1 MLRTS
6 LISECLQAERFLSL
20 YEGTKKNMKR
30 TKIIML
36 LACLGVVLGIGG
48 ILPSA
53 HAAEIDQM
61 ISTAKTASDH
71 EAIAAYYDKA
81 AEQAKVRAAAH
92 ERMRNKYAES
102 PSLQSAGP
110 GYARVGAKDC
120 DVIQRSYLN
129 IADEDAGLA
138 KMHREM
144 AAKLGGRQP

>member
-1 MLRTS
+1 
-6 LISECLQAERFLSL
+6 
-20 YEGTKKNMKR
+20 MKR
-30 TKIIML
+30 AKS
-36 LACLGVVLGIGG
+36 GVVLVAWLIIVIGICG

-53 HAAEIDQM
+53 HAADIDQM
-61 ISTAKTASDH
+61 ISSATTAADH

-81 AEQAKVRAAAH
+81 AAEAKDKAAAH
-92 ERMRNKYAES
+92 ERMRNKYVQS

-120 DVIQRSYLN
+120 DIIQRSYLN

-144 AAKLGGRQP
+144 AAKLGGAH

>member
-1 MLRTS
+1 
-6 LISECLQAERFLSL
+6 
-20 YEGTKKNMKR
+20 MKR
-30 TKIIML
+30 TK
-36 LACLGVVLGIGG
+36 LGVVLLAWLGIVLGIWG

-53 HAAEIDQM
+53 HAAEVEQM
-61 ISTAKTASDH
+61 ISTAKTAADH
-71 EAIAAYYDKA
+71 TAIAAYYDKA
-81 AEQAKVRAAAH
+81 AAEAKDMAAAH
-92 ERMRNKYAES
+92 ERMRNKYVES

-144 AAKLGGRQP
+144 AAKLGGAH